1 LQKDL
6 RVTVTAI
13 NNDRVGRLSGSV
25 EVQTLLA
32 VSLAHL
38 VSHFHMLVLPPLFP
52 PLREALG
59 VGYIELGL
67 ALTVYNVVSALTQAP
82 MGFFVDRYGARRIL
96 LAGLCLAGFAF
107 VFLAGMPTYYWLLFT
122 AFLVGLANCVYHP
135 ANYAILA
142 ARMSESRMGR
152 AFSVHTFS
160 GFFGGAIAPP
170 CMLLLASM
178 GGLRVALLAAGA
190 ISLLTALVITCV
202 PAAQTV
208 PKGKSAVKQTPDATT
223 PPKLN
228 LLTPPILSLTLF
240 FTMLSLSTIGIYNFS
255 AVALMSG
262 HELSMASANS
272 ALTAFLFTSAIGV
285 LLGGMIADRT
295 RRHGDVAA
303 VGFVMTAAILL
314 LIAITSWGAVAIGI
328 AMGAAGLLSGMI
340 MPSRDMMVRAVAP
353 PGAAGRVFGIVTTG
367 FNIGGTIGPVLFGCI
382 MDWGAPRWVFGASVI
397 FMAITVVLALLG
409 DRIAMPFAAATR
421 SNGSEK

>member
-1 LQKDL
+1 
-6 RVTVTAI
+6 
-13 NNDRVGRLSGSV
+13 
-25 EVQTLLA
+25 
-32 VSLAHL
+32 
-38 VSHFHMLVLPPLFP
+38 MLVLPPLFP
-52 PLREALG
+52 LLREALG

-67 ALTVYNVVSALTQAP
+67 ALTIYNVVSALTQAP

-107 VFLAGMPTYYWLLFT
+107 VFLAGMPTYYWLLFM
-122 AFLVGLANCVYHP
+122 AVLIGLANCVYHP

-160 GFFGGAIAPP
+160 GFLGGAVAPP

-178 GGLRVALLAAGA
+178 GGIRTALLAAGA

-208 PKGKSAVKQTPDATT
+208 PKGKSALKELPDTTT
-223 PPKLN
+223 PPKLT
-228 LLTPPILSLTLF
+228 LLTPPILSLTIF
-240 FTMLSLSTIGIYNFS
+240 FTLLSLSTIGINNFS

-262 HELSMASANS
+262 HELSMGSANT
-272 ALTAFLFTSAIGV
+272 ALTTFLFASAIGV
-285 LLGGMIADRT
+285 LMGGVIADRT

-303 VGFVMTAAILL
+303 LGFAMTAGILL
-314 LIAITSWGAVAIGI
+314 LIALTSWNAIAIVI

-340 MPSRDMMVRAVAP
+340 MPSRDMLVRAVAP
-353 PGAAGRVFGIVTTG
+353 PGTAGRVFGIVTTG
-367 FNIGGTIGPVLFGCI
+367 FNIGGTIGPILFGCI

-397 FMAITVVLALLG
+397 FMAVTVVLALLG
-409 DRIAMPFAAATR
+409 DRIAVQFATAMPIKEA
-421 SNGSEK
+421 EK